1 MSDVTYENGGGAPPG
16 EDWHRRYWK
25 KNVRLLAVLLVIWA
39 TVSLG
44 FGVLLVEPLNNIVIL
59 GFPLGL
65 WFAQQGAIYTFVLL
79 ILIYALWMDR
89 IDKEF
94 GVDERPAATEGGD
107 SR

>member
-16 EDWHRRYWK
+16 EDWRRRYWK
-25 KNVRLLAVLLVIWA
+25 KNVRLLVVLLAIWA

-65 WFAQQGAIYTFVLL
+65 WFAQQGAIYTFVFL

-94 GVDERPAATEGGD
+94 GVDERPAAEGGD